1 MTQEDYLAHHG
12 ILGQKWGVRR
22 YQNLDGSLTE
32 LGRKRRGIGER
43 SSEVK
48 KVIKKLRKAG
58 EAKRAVRKEKAAENK
73 EARKVR
79 DHEKLKEH
87 IRRHPKDIYKHRDKL
102 TREEAKELIDQIE
115 WDRKIADIKF
125 DEIKR
130 FNVRAKEFGTMLGN
144 VDTILNKSFGIFNDA
159 ALVYNAILDHQI
171 DAGSLDPKDAKK
183 IRKLDWGGNNNN
195 NNNSNGNK
203 TS

>member
-58 EAKRAVRKEKAAENK
+58 EAKRTVRKEKAAENK

-87 IRRHPKDIYKHRDKL
+87 IRRHPKDIYKHRDEL

-130 FNVRAKEFGTMLGN
+130 FNARTKEFGNTLQN
-144 VDTILNKSFGIFNDA
+144 VENILSKGFGIYNDA

-171 DAGSLDPKDAKK
+171 DAGALDPKDAKK
-183 IRKLDWGGNNNN
+183 IRKLDWGGKDDK
-195 NNNSNGNK
+195 NSGNGNK
-203 TS
+203 SS